1 MPTSLDR
8 DAGAFVRPRYT
19 DADVAD
25 PLPLWDRFQ
34 EACLEGDAPPVFV
47 VKGPRG
53 SGVTT
58 ALAYLAARCREQGRT
73 VIELPADGVAEGEG
87 VPEGAVLIADFSVTP
102 LDPER
107 HRWFRVHVPL
117 PRWDTVPLVIGQ
129 SLEQETWAALV
140 TEGRSRP
147 ALEVE
152 LAPWNQDDLIELLGA
167 EPYRERRPELLARL
181 GTLGEL
187 AEPLRRPWSARLL
200 IEAMAA
206 VPPGDTPTLGEVYAN
221 VLDRLFPTSIDVL
234 RALRGTGK
242 LSRGDLASFPLEL
255 PVPAAE
261 ELSLLMQTPRD
272 VAEHMI
278 REDAPTPGVSHALG
292 RLALPGLASFVQ
304 AGECVRWL
312 VQEQEPPPV
321 RASWVP
327 FFPQLVGPELLGKLT
342 AWLKDPSPPVRADG
356 ALLTILHACGRPLPL
371 GERQLLIE
379 GAVLRGVQAPGA
391 DLSKATVKRAALGG
405 AVLKGADLRG
415 SSWSECDLPGVQA
428 TGALLDGVWWSG
440 CGMGGAVLDKAT
452 GRDVRCEA
460 GDLRG
465 SDWSEAKLEDVKFE
479 DCELSRSTWR
489 EAFLESCTFAG
500 CNVAGADFS
509 GATLFKG
516 GFLQAD
522 LRQVEFEGAK
532 FAATTFVR
540 CDLAEARLE
549 LRAGTQSTWLE
560 CDLGGADVSGLDLR
574 QAHFGRCRAH
584 GADFSGCDLRE
595 ARFEPDVRFELG
607 STREGMLLGGSASE
621 GTRTGYYAEG
631 TTDEAWATQP
641 DLPLASFRGAD
652 LRGVTFGPSLF
663 RLDLRGARLDPELR
677 ERARKEG
684 ALLDG

>member
-1 MPTSLDR
+1 VSTSLDR

-34 EACLEGDAPPVFV
+34 EACLESPDPLPFV
-47 VKGPRG
+47 VRG
-53 SGVTT
+53 DRGAGVTT
-58 ALAYLAARCREQGRT
+58 ALAYLAARCREAGRT
-73 VIELPADGVAEGEG
+73 VVELPTPHALEPE
-87 VPEGAVLIADFSVTP
+87 VPAGAVLVADLSVTP

-107 HRWFRVHVPL
+107 HRWFRAQPLPEAWARVPL
-117 PRWDTVPLVIGQ
+117 LIGQ
-129 SLEQETWAALV
+129 NHEGGDWLLLV
-140 TEGRSRP
+140 NDGQPRP
-147 ALEVE
+147 ALRVE

-167 EPYRERRPELLARL
+167 EPYRERRAELLAWL
-181 GTLGEL
+181 GALEEL
-187 AEPLRRPWSARLL
+187 AAPLRRPWSARLL

-206 VPPGDTPTLGEVYAN
+206 VPRGATPTLGEVYAN

-234 RALRGTGK
+234 RALRGGGK
-242 LSRGDLASFPLEL
+242 LRRRDLASFPLEL

-261 ELSLLMQTPRD
+261 ELSLLMQTPRE
-272 VAEHMI
+272 VAEHML
-278 REDAPTPGVSHALG
+278 REDAPTPADGGELG
-292 RLALPGLASFVQ
+292 SLALPGLASFVQ

-327 FFPQLVGPELLGKLT
+327 FFPQLVGPGLLGRLT
-342 AWLKDPSPPVRADG
+342 AWLRDPNPPVRADG

-371 GERQLLIE
+371 GERPLLIE

-391 DLSKATVKRAALGG
+391 DLSKATIKRAALSG
-405 AVLKGADLRG
+405 AELKGADLRG
-415 SSWSECDLPGVQA
+415 SSWSECDLSGLQA
-428 TGALLDGVWWSG
+428 TGALLDGAWWSG
-440 CGMGGAVLDKAT
+440 CGLNGAVLDKAT
-452 GRDVRCEA
+452 GRGVRCEV
-460 GDLRG
+460 GHLGG
-465 SDWSEAKLEDVKFE
+465 SDWSEAKLEDAKFE

-489 EAFLESCTFAG
+489 EAFLESCMFAG
-500 CNVAGADFS
+500 CNVAEADFS

-516 GFLQAD
+516 GFLEAD
-522 LRQVEFEGAK
+522 LREVEFEGAK

-540 CDLAEARLE
+540 CDLGGARLE
-549 LRAGTQSTWLE
+549 LRAGTQSTWFE
-560 CDLGGADVSGLDLR
+560 CDLGGTDLSGLDLR
-574 QAHFGRCRAH
+574 QAHFGKCRAH
-584 GADFSGCDLRE
+584 AVDFSGCDLRE

-607 STREGMLLGGSASE
+607 STREGMLLGEPASE

-631 TTDEAWATQP
+631 TTDEAWSTQP

-663 RLDLRGARLDPELR
+663 RLDLRGATLDPELR

-684 ALLDG
+684 ALLDE